1 MAGQRR
7 KWVYFGQSG
16 ISEHWTIE
24 KFGNARQGKLSY
36 GLSVTTERARF
47 EFWWIVFI

>member
-7 KWVYFGQSG
+7 IRVYFNQSG
-16 ISEHWTIE
+16 TIE
-24 KFGNARQGKLSY
+24 KFGNARQGKLTY

-47 EFWWIVFI
+47 EF